1 MMILMSSSNLKV
13 SFRIKMLRAKLKY
26 QIALLWLHKSSQEYR
41 KMTSHRQPNLLL
53 NLLANR
59 KFKVLLK
66 ERDSNLFKKNLN
78 ENQEMMFKKL
88 ESDQL
93 LWCKQKERKV
103 LKVPIISLKTK
114 HRDKVNQKHQPFYWR
129 KVQKGIW
136 TWMKK

>member
-1 MMILMSSSNLKV
+1 MMILMNSSNLKV
-13 SFRIKMLRAKLKY
+13 SFRIKMLRAKRKY

-88 ESDQL
+88 ELDQL
-93 LWCKQKERKV
+93 LWCKLKERKV

-114 HRDKVNQKHQPFYWR
+114 HSDRVNQKHQPFYWR

-136 TWMKK
+136 T